1 MKMEPNKA
9 FHPYGAQSA
18 PRVNADVR
26 IYMKIRTISGVLLLT
41 LLVGCVSREPP
52 SWDNVWQEKWLAYR
66 SELKVPTQTPFDG
79 DAELAAQYIKG
90 YRVCYIEA
98 IENNGNLPLI
108 EFVLEGPLDKVYI
121 DGYNDCEKVVLSI
134 NDRILKE
141 TTATFER
148 EYGKDN
154 ISNNRVQ
161 AIGDKSPQPDP

>member
-1 MKMEPNKA
+1 MTLNKA
-9 FHPYGAQSA
+9 LLGTRHKVSGPQ
-18 PRVNADVR
+18 NADVR
-26 IYMKIRTISGVLLLT
+26 INMKIKTISGALLLT

-52 SWDNVWQEKWLAYR
+52 SWDNVWQEKWLTYR

-98 IENNGNLPLI
+98 IENNGKLPLI
-108 EFVLEGPLDKVYI
+108 DFVLEGPLDKVYI
-121 DGYNDCEKVVLSI
+121 DGYNDCEKAVLSI

-148 EYGKDN
+148 EYGNN